1 MSGEISNVTH
11 SPTTIMNE
19 AEIFMKAAG
28 MSEKGI
34 QIIQSATILLS
45 QNSVNVVG
53 SQNGTD
59 QPGQVGGATGIPALD
74 DPADLKQLEEDLEKL
89 IAFLQLDE
97 DERQAAL
104 AKARI
109 ETQKESM
116 EAEHKER
123 GKKIEK
129 SMKEMEKAA
138 QSRLANRIFGWL
150 GAIVAVAMAIA
161 AVAFTIVTGGA
172 GAVAMGFAIAGA
184 VVAVT
189 SLVMSETGAT
199 DKLTEA
205 ISDSLEKSG
214 YSKKDAQLAAALI
227 VNLSIMA
234 ISLGCSIGGM
244 AAGFAAA
251 SRAVVDMTAMA
262 VRMVKLAQTATSIAG
277 TAVGV
282 GALAAGTAAT
292 ATGYKSDLAQADL
305 TELEKI
311 MAELQRRLDESEEEL
326 NAILEAIQN
335 ALGQIAEI
343 LSSATDT
350 QSEIAGQIG
359 QMA

>member
-1 MSGEISNVTH
+1 MSGEISNVPR
-11 SPTTIMNE
+11 SPTSIMNE
-19 AEIFMKAAG
+19 AATFMKAAG
-28 MSEKGI
+28 MSEKSA
-34 QIIQSATILLS
+34 QIIQAAAVLLS

-53 SQNGTD
+53 AQNGTD
-59 QPGQVGGATGIPALD
+59 QPGQVAGATGIPGLD

-97 DERQAAL
+97 DERQAEL

-109 ETQKESM
+109 ETQKSSM

-123 GKKIEK
+123 KEKIDK

-138 QSRLANRIFGWL
+138 KARLANRIFGWL

-161 AVAFTIVTGGA
+161 AVAFTVVTGGA

-184 VVAVT
+184 VVAVGA
-189 SLVMSETGAT
+189 LVMSETGLT
-199 DKLTEA
+199 DKLTQA
-205 ISDSLEKSG
+205 IAESLEKSG
-214 YSKKDAQLAAALI
+214 MSKKDAQLAAALI
-227 VNLSIMA
+227 VNLTIMA
-234 ISLGCSIGGM
+234 VSLGCSIGGM

-251 SRAVVDMTAMA
+251 SKAVVDMAAMA
-262 VRMVKLAQTATSIAG
+262 VRMAKLAQTATSIAA

-292 ATGYKSDLAQADL
+292 ATGYKSDMAQADL

-335 ALGQIAEI
+335 ALGQIADI
-343 LSSATDT
+343 LASATDT

>member
-1 MSGEISNVTH
+1 MSGEISNVPR
-11 SPTTIMNE
+11 SPTSIMNE
-19 AEIFMKAAG
+19 AATFMKAAG
-28 MSEKGI
+28 MSEKSA
-34 QIIQSATILLS
+34 QIIQAAAVLLS

-53 SQNGTD
+53 AQNGTD
-59 QPGQVGGATGIPALD
+59 QPGQIVGATGIPGLD

-97 DERQAAL
+97 DERQAEM

-109 ETQKESM
+109 ETQKSSM

-123 GKKIEK
+123 KEKIDK

-138 QSRLANRIFGWL
+138 KARLANRIFGWL

-161 AVAFTIVTGGA
+161 AVAFTVVTGGA

-184 VVAVT
+184 VVAVG
-189 SLVMSETGAT
+189 SLVMSETGLT
-199 DKLTEA
+199 DKLTQA
-205 ISDSLEKSG
+205 IAESLEKSG
-214 YSKKDAQLAAALI
+214 MSKKDAQLAAALI
-227 VNLSIMA
+227 VNLTIMA
-234 ISLGCSIGGM
+234 VSLGCSIGGM

-251 SRAVVDMTAMA
+251 SKAVVDMAAMA
-262 VRMVKLAQTATSIAG
+262 VRMAKLAQTATSIAA

-292 ATGYKSDLAQADL
+292 ATGYKSDMAQADL

-335 ALGQIAEI
+335 ALGQIAAI
-343 LSSATDT
+343 LTSATDT